1 MKKITINDSIPDSNA
16 GLKLFIKE
24 CDKEITKFNKLRD
37 LAKEKLDR
45 LEGKP
50 TYGLSLT

>member
-1 MKKITINDSIPDSNA
+1 LKKVTIKDSIPDSNE

-24 CDKEITKFNKLRD
+24 CDKEIKKFNKLRD
-37 LAKEKLDR
+37 LATKKLDV

-50 TYGLSLT
+50 TYGLNLT